1 MRRPR
6 RGVKICATSWMRY
19 KRPHPRASQLRGLS
33 PFLTPCC
40 PCCRRAG
47 GQTAGRQY
55 RPELLGVRDFEIRMR
70 ALGVVWRAY
79 LRDSDIL
86 GRTVRNF
93 TQQEFANYVMRLGKD
108 CFPVRCHIGR
118 PCGWR
123 YLRIMGVLHCFPAK
137 ACGCMLACFF
147 KLVS

>member
-1 MRRPR
+1 MRQPR

-19 KRPHPRASQLRGLS
+19 KRPDLRASQLRGLS

-70 ALGVVWRAY
+70 AWGVVWRAY

-93 TQQEFANYVMRLGKD
+93 TQQEFANYVMRPGRIAFLCG
-108 CFPVRCHIGR
+108 VRWAGPAAGGIFASWVSCTASLQR
-118 PCGWR
+118 LVVACWR
-123 YLRIMGVLHCFPAK
+123 A
-137 ACGCMLACFF
+137 
-147 KLVS
+147 SSS